1 MYTHHGGARAGA
13 APNLALRALALL
25 RLLGQRGLHARVLL
39 LLAQQLRAQRR
50 DLRLHLRAVAA
61 RAAAYRVL
69 MRRILVS
76 LCPDP
81 PSNKPLAQ
89 PTEPWRCMH
98 QPISRQRRMLTL
110 C

>member
-1 MYTHHGGARAGA
+1 
-13 APNLALRALALL
+13 
-25 RLLGQRGLHARVLL
+25 
-39 LLAQQLRAQRR
+39 
-50 DLRLHLRAVAA
+50 
-61 RAAAYRVL
+61 VL